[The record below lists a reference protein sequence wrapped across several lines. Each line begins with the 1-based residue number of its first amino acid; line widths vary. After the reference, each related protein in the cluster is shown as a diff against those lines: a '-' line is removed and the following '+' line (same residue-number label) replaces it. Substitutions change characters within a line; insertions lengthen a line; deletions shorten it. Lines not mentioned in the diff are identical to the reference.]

1 MYVPFIPLGHPY
13 TAISMARAIFTNI
26 VRLHG
31 LPSSIVSD
39 RDPVFTSMF
48 WQELFSIAGI
58 KLSLSS
64 AFHPQ
69 LEAMNKVITMYL
81 RCLTEHWPQQ
91 WLQWLSWAEF
101 CYNMFFHSS
110 LRTTQCGVW
119 NRSATTATVQL

>member
-81 RCLTEHWPQQ
+81 RCLTEHRPQQ
-91 WLQWLSWAEF
+91 WL
-101 CYNMFFHSS
+101 
-110 LRTTQCGVW
+110 
-119 NRSATTATVQL
+119 

>member
-13 TAISMARAIFTNI
+13 TAIFTNI

-81 RCLTEHWPQQ
+81 RCLTEHRPQQ
-91 WLQWLSWAEF
+91 WLQWLLWAEF

-110 LRTTQCGVW
+110 LRTNQCGVW